1 MSIENNPSELEIE
14 AKEFFKELYTDATTT
29 IRHYDVQR
37 SSFTTIFAS
46 LLAVFGTVIVAAG
59 LGDKH
64 PPYLV
69 AIIIAST
76 VMVALSVT
84 SCLVVLKFEA
94 LIVLQRHRARLALQ
108 NYERAYSS
116 DLLSKIN
123 QEARAASSKLTGSRL
138 SLAKLWLSMFF
149 ILTLSGL
156 GLLGWSLFSLFR

>member
-1 MSIENNPSELEIE
+1 MSTESDMTDSGSGSTD
-14 AKEFFKELYTDATTT
+14 FFKELYTDATTT

-46 LLAVFGTVIVAAG
+46 LLAIFGTIIVAAG
-59 LGDKH
+59 LGEKH

-69 AIIIAST
+69 AIVIASI
-76 VMVALSVT
+76 VMVALSIT

-108 NYERAYSS
+108 SFERAYSS
-116 DLLSKIN
+116 NMLSKIN
-123 QEARAASSKLTGSRL
+123 QDARAASAKLIGSRL
-138 SLAKLWLSMFF
+138 SLAKLWLSMFV

-156 GLLGWSLFSLFR
+156 GLLGWSLFSLVR